1 MEKSVKCLFDIICN
15 WHMIG
20 HDSAG
25 TKNGSWSGVLASYDD
40 CGIIGLAI
48 DEGANAPTHALIGAI
63 LPDAGISL
71 VKLNIEKHDQTPVYV
86 DAFKNANGDK
96 NTFYG
101 DFSTTSFG
109 GIIPLGK
116 TSVIVNEKPVAE
128 LDVKNIIDC
137 FNQMTSNLASMP
149 AITKLVIEDTMNQNA
164 TDMAQKIAF
173 IKQATFYDNLP
184 SVFEKNV
191 DGPQKH

>member
-15 WHMIG
+15 WHLLG
-20 HDSAG
+20 HDSVG
-25 TKNGSWSGVLASYDD
+25 EKHGSWSGVLASYDD
-40 CGIIGLAI
+40 CGIVGLAI
-48 DEGANAPTHALIGAI
+48 DEGATAPTHALIGAI

-71 VKLNIEKHDQTPVYV
+71 VKLNIGKQDQSPVYV
-86 DAFKNANGDK
+86 DAFKNANGK
-96 NTFYG
+96 NNAFYG

-116 TSVIVNEKPVAE
+116 TSVIVNEKPMSE
-128 LDVKNIIDC
+128 LDVKNIVDC
-137 FNQMTSNLASMP
+137 FNEMTSQLNSMS
-149 AITKLVIEDTMNQNA
+149 AITKLVLEDTINQNA

-173 IKQATFYDNLP
+173 IKEATFYDKLP
-184 SVFEKNV
+184 SIFNNEL